1 MDLIF
6 LPEAEED
13 IEHLFEFLQ
22 KENVNAAARAML
34 LIDDGAR
41 RLEDFPELGR
51 LMDDASGRR
60 ELFIPFGKSV
70 YVLRY
75 RLYPERNEI
84 VIIRVWHGREVRSG

>member
-6 LPEAEED
+6 LPEAEDD
-13 IEHLFEFLQ
+13 IDRLFEFLQ

-41 RLEDFPELGR
+41 RLEDFPEIGM

-60 ELFIPFGKSV
+60 EFLSPLVKAYMF
-70 YVLRY
+70 YDTAYLRREI
-75 RLYPERNEI
+75 RL
-84 VIIRVWHGREVRSG
+84 SS